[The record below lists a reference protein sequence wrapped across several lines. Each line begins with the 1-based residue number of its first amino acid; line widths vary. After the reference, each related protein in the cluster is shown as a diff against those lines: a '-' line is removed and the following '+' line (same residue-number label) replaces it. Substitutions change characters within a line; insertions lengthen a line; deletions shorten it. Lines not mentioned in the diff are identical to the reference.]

1 MNNRIKAKRALLSG
15 LCCVFVALAVPALDF
30 RVARSH
36 ADCLYRCGETAV
48 FTVTAYETNDV
59 PATSGTVA
67 WTLDGFEPGKIVA
80 SGTID
85 LAQKNPFV
93 ISGSRS
99 TPGFLK
105 ILLTADGYSPR
116 WNVAGW
122 SVGYEPL
129 MIRKAAPTPDDFDAF
144 WAGARAR
151 LAREVPLDV
160 RLTPYPEKSTADY
173 DYSRISFATFGRRIY
188 GFLSVPK
195 DRSRRYPARVQVASA
210 GWGSW
215 TNFQPGMKGRVLL
228 WLSVYPFE
236 PSWEWETD
244 GSTAKYQA
252 MNRECRAKWGYGDY
266 ANAGF
271 SGSREDPFFY
281 SVVLGIDRAVDWLAQ
296 HPAVDASDMTYQGG
310 SQSGGLGLYLLGLNH
325 RFRKG
330 VTTVPA
336 LTDVMGY
343 RLGRVSGWPTPWE
356 SANTPERKARVDAN
370 LPYYDAANF
379 ASRVTCP
386 IRLSVGFRDKI
397 CPPPCVYAAY
407 NEIKSEKDIYNAVD
421 SGHGM
426 PDKMHSGFAR
436 WLSEN

>member
-1 MNNRIKAKRALLSG
+1 MKNGGIKVRTFFAALCG
-15 LCCVFVALAVPALDF
+15 VLAAASASALDF
-30 RVARSH
+30 KVVRNH
-36 ADCLYRCGETAV
+36 ADCLYKCGETAV

-59 PATSGTVA
+59 LATSGTVS
-67 WTLDGFEPGKIVA
+67 WTLDGFETGKVLA
-80 SGTID
+80 SGTFD
-85 LAQKNPFV
+85 LSKANPFT
-93 ISGSRS
+93 ISGTRT

-105 ILLTADGYSPR
+105 ILLTAKGYEPR
-116 WNVAGW
+116 WNLAGW

-129 MIRKAAPTPDDFDAF
+129 KIRKASPSPSDFDAF

-173 DYSRISFATFGRRIY
+173 DYYRFSLATFGRRLY
-188 GFLSVPK
+188 GFFSTPK
-195 DRSRRYPARVQVASA
+195 DRSKRYPARVQVASA
-210 GWGSW
+210 GWGNW
-215 TNFQPGMKGRVLL
+215 TNFQPGKKGMVFL
-228 WLSVYPFE
+228 WFSVYPFE
-236 PSWEWETD
+236 PSWDWQTD
-244 GSTAKYQA
+244 GTTEKYQA

-271 SGSREDPFFY
+271 SGTREDPFFY
-281 SVVLGIDRAVDWLAQ
+281 SVILGIDRAVDWLAGL
-296 HPAVDASDMTYQGG
+296 PFVDVADITYQGG

-386 IRLSVGFRDKI
+386 IRLSVGFRDRI

-407 NEIKSEKDIYNAVD
+407 NEIRAEKDIYTAVD
-421 SGHGM
+421 HGHGM
-426 PDKMHSGFAR
+426 PDRMHGAYAR
-436 WLSEN
+436 WLEEK